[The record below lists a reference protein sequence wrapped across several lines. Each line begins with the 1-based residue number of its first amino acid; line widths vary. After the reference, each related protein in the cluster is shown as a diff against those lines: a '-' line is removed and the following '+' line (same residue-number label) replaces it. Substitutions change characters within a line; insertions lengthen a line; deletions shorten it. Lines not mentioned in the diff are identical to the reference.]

1 MFHLG
6 PRPADMDST
15 IPVPAPEACNM
26 DDSRSPLDVDSDP
39 GHDGAEVTAAE
50 PVDPG
55 TPADGQ
61 RGLVDR
67 LRTRVRKDLR
77 NAMVDESVRP
87 SGDFDLTRTGSSALH
102 HDRVQNFS
110 GLIMA
115 VRFTTTTVAILLTSA
130 ERTRSTAL
138 VAWTC
143 LVVGYAIFRTIKP
156 IRYSN
161 DLNSLLRVMLELLLH
176 AAAVVATGGWDSP
189 LAVTLLTAVTV
200 AGLARGYG
208 FSLRVAV
215 TTSVVIT
222 IPFISQSPDGTA
234 SLLRS
239 ATWSGIVL
247 LVAIVAGYT
256 RRLSGEADREHA
268 MALDRLDRLS
278 DANALLSSLHRV
290 TQTLPAS
297 LDLGDVLDSTVSR
310 LRSLIAYDSVA
321 ILLFDEVDAH
331 WQVARHQG
339 MHVRSRLGAT
349 ELPEAL
355 RRAIAEDGVVHV
367 TEPGVDQGLS
377 GRAGSGLYATLEA
390 RGAIIGLLAIEHGD
404 LGEFTERD
412 VEVIR
417 GLTAP
422 AALAVDNAR
431 WFARL
436 RTVGADE
443 ERTRIARD
451 LHDRIGQSLAY
462 LAFELDRLV
471 DDVEGGRPVAEP
483 LAQLRNDVRGVIREV
498 RDTLYDLR
506 TDVSEEHGIAP
517 VLEEYVARVAERSM
531 LTIHVDADRDH
542 RLPLLQERE
551 MWRVAQEALANV
563 EKHANATAVR
573 VIWRCDGG
581 RAYVDVTDNGVGF
594 ENGKAGRLDSYG
606 MLGMRERAS
615 SIGAVLEII
624 SAPGR
629 GTRLRCSLNP
639 TEVTAEDVVRDE
651 TTAEGAR
658 DEEEPTTSTRYTVA
672 GR

>member
-1 MFHLG
+1 MLPIWTQPSLYAHRKLH
-6 PRPADMDST
+6 
-15 IPVPAPEACNM
+15 M
-26 DDSRSPLDVDSDP
+26 DDPELTPPTEPMDQLGGAASSDTDEPPGPSP
-39 GHDGAEVTAAE
+39 TFI
-50 PVDPG
+50 
-55 TPADGQ
+55 
-61 RGLVDR
+61 DR
-67 LRTRVRKDLR
+67 LRSRVRKDLR

-87 SGDFDLTRTGSSALH
+87 TGDFDLVSAESRGLS
-102 HDRVQNFS
+102 HDRVKNFS
-110 GLIMA
+110 SLIMA

-130 ERTRSTAL
+130 ERTHSTSL
-138 VAWTC
+138 IVWTC

-161 DLNSLLRVMLELLLH
+161 DINSLLRVLFDLLLH

-215 TTSVVIT
+215 TTSVVVT
-222 IPFISQSPDGTA
+222 IPFISQNVDGTA

-256 RRLSGEADREHA
+256 RRISGEADREHA

-278 DANALLSSLHRV
+278 DANELLSSLHRV

-310 LRSLIAYDSVA
+310 LRALIAYDSVA

-349 ELPEAL
+349 ELPEGL
-355 RRAIAEDGVVHV
+355 RRAIAESGVVHV
-367 TEPGVDQGLS
+367 TEPRSDQGLS
-377 GRAGSGLYATLEA
+377 GRAGSGLYTTLEA

-412 VEVIR
+412 VEVVR

-471 DDVEGGRPVAEP
+471 DSAEDGRPIEEP

-506 TDVSEEHGIAP
+506 TDVSEEHGIAS
-517 VLEEYVARVAERSM
+517 VLEEYVTRVAERST
-531 LTIHVDADRDH
+531 LTIHVDADRQN

-551 MWRVAQEALANV
+551 MWRVTQEALANV

-581 RAYVDVTDNGVGF
+581 RAFVDVTDNGVGF

-639 TEVTAEDVVRDE
+639 TEVRTEDAGRDGS
-651 TTAEGAR
+651 TTEGAH
-658 DEEEPTTSTRYTVA
+658 DEEDIESNTEYTVA
-672 GR
+672 GG

>member
-1 MFHLG
+1 METPPDLDF
-6 PRPADMDST
+6 
-15 IPVPAPEACNM
+15 
-26 DDSRSPLDVDSDP
+26 DDPDP
-39 GHDGAEVTAAE
+39 GADLHRRPGPDHDPAGSR
-50 PVDPG
+50 PVEERPDG
-55 TPADGQ
+55 PAGF
-61 RGLVDR
+61 RGR
-67 LRTRVRKDLR
+67 LLARVNRDLR

-87 SGDFDLTRTGSSALH
+87 TGDFDLNVPAAQERS

-110 GLIMA
+110 SLIMA
-115 VRFTTTTVAILLTSA
+115 VRFTTTTVAILLASA
-130 ERTRSTAL
+130 ADDRSTAFA
-138 VAWTC
+138 AWAC
-143 LVVGYAIFRTIKP
+143 VVVGYAVFRTIKP

-161 DLNSLLRVMLELLLH
+161 DIHSLMRVLGEVMLH
-176 AAAVVATGGWDSP
+176 ALAVIATGGWDSP
-189 LAVTLLTAVTV
+189 LAVTLLTAITV

-208 FSLRVAV
+208 FSLRVA
-215 TTSVVIT
+215 TTTCVVVT
-222 IPFISQSPDGTA
+222 IPFISSNSEGM
-234 SLLRS
+234 SNLLRA
-239 ATWSGIVL
+239 ATWCGIVL

-256 RRLSGEADREHA
+256 RRISGEADREWE
-268 MALDRLDRLS
+268 MALDRLDRLH
-278 DANALLSSLHRV
+278 DANALLTSLHRV

-297 LDLGDVLDSTVSR
+297 LDLGEVLDSTINR
-310 LRSLIAYDSVA
+310 LRTLMTYDSVA

-349 ELPEAL
+349 ELPEGL
-355 RRAIAEDGVVHV
+355 KRAVAEGGIVHID
-367 TEPGVDQGLS
+367 EPGIDQGLS
-377 GRAGSGLYATLEA
+377 GKAGSALYATLEA
-390 RGAIIGLLAIEHGD
+390 RGSIIGLLAIEHRS
-404 LGEFTERD
+404 LGEFTSRD
-412 VEVIR
+412 LEVID
-417 GLTAP
+417 GLRAP

-431 WFARL
+431 WFTRL

-471 DDVEGGRPVAEP
+471 ESVDQGLPVGEP

-506 TDVSEEHGIAP
+506 TDVSEDHGIAA
-517 VLEEYVARVAERSM
+517 VLEEYVARIGERSS
-531 LTIHVDADRDH
+531 LTIHLDAQATS

-551 MWRVAQEALANV
+551 MWRIAQEALANV
-563 EKHANATAVR
+563 EKHAEATAVR
-573 VIWRCDGG
+573 VIWRCEGG
-581 RAYVDVTDNGVGF
+581 RAFVDVTDNGIGF

-629 GTRLRCSLNP
+629 GTRLRCSLDP
-639 TEVTAEDVVRDE
+639 TEITTDQVTSQGGRDE
-651 TTAEGAR
+651 QEAPTA
-658 DEEEPTTSTRYTVA
+658 DQHQMV

>member
-1 MFHLG
+1 
-6 PRPADMDST
+6 
-15 IPVPAPEACNM
+15 M
-26 DDSRSPLDVDSDP
+26 DDPELTLQNEPITEGGPASATEVDDP
-39 GHDGAEVTAAE
+39 Q
-50 PVDPG
+50 DPPSG
-55 TPADGQ
+55 V
-61 RGLVDR
+61 VDR
-67 LRTRVRKDLR
+67 LRARVRKDIR

-87 SGDFDLTRTGSSALH
+87 TGDFDLASSESRGLS
-102 HDRVQNFS
+102 HDRVQNFAS
-110 GLIMA
+110 LIMA
-115 VRFTTTTVAILLTSA
+115 VRFTTTTVAILLASA
-130 ERTRSTAL
+130 EKTRGTSL
-138 VAWTC
+138 VVWTC
-143 LVVGYAIFRTIKP
+143 LIVGYATFRTIKP

-161 DLNSLLRVMLELLLH
+161 DLNSLLRVLFDLLLH

-215 TTSVVIT
+215 TTSVVVT
-222 IPFISQSPDGTA
+222 IPFISQNSDGTA

-239 ATWSGIVL
+239 ATWCGIVL

-268 MALDRLDRLS
+268 LALDRLDRLS
-278 DANALLSSLHRV
+278 DANDLLASLHRV

-297 LDLGDVLDSTVSR
+297 LDLGDVLDSTISR
-310 LRSLIAYDSVA
+310 LRGLIAYDSVA

-349 ELPEAL
+349 ELPEGL
-355 RRAIAEDGVVHV
+355 RRAIAEGDVVHM
-367 TEPGVDQGLS
+367 TEPASDQGLS
-377 GRAGSGLYATLEA
+377 GRAGSGLYTTLEA
-390 RGAIIGLLAIEHGD
+390 RGAIIGLLAIEHGGLD
-404 LGEFTERD
+404 EFTGRD

-471 DDVEGGRPVAEP
+471 DDTERGRSIEEP

-506 TDVSEEHGIAP
+506 TDVSEEHGIAS
-517 VLEEYVARVAERSM
+517 VLEEYVARVAERSA
-531 LTIHVDADRDH
+531 LTVHVDADRDV

-551 MWRVAQEALANV
+551 MWRVTQEALTNV
-563 EKHANATAVR
+563 EKHADATAVR

-581 RAYVDVTDNGVGF
+581 RAFVDVTDNGVGF

-639 TEVTAEDVVRDE
+639 TEVRADDSAGEGTTDGGTADAEDVQSNTE
-651 TTAEGAR
+651 
-658 DEEEPTTSTRYTVA
+658 YTVA